1 MGLPGSPPWATQF
14 TSESFLRS
22 SQEEIQSLKSVS
34 EAEGKELS

>member
-22 SQEEIQSLKSVS
+22 QEEIQSLKSVS
-34 EAEGKELS
+34 EAEGKDLF